1 MLKAS
6 RMLGFGLI
14 QPRCRSGLSSI
25 SQMNRSLSE
34 LIEHILAQ
42 SCVEMAEEA

>member
-1 MLKAS
+1 MPQRLELVLSDELLA
-6 RMLGFGLI
+6 RLM
-14 QPRCRSGLSSI
+14 QQAERS
-25 SQMNRSLSE
+25 NRSLSE